1 MTPLIVAATP
11 IGNPLDASARLK
23 EAIASADLIAA
34 EDSRKFARL
43 AADLEVRYS
52 GKVLSFFE
60 ANEGARIEGL
70 IERITAGEKVLLVSD
85 AGIPAI
91 SDPGY
96 RLISE
101 CINRNL
107 DVIVLPG
114 PSSILTALIHSGFSS
129 HSFLFEGFVPR
140 TSGARNAFYSRLSEE
155 ARTTIVFESPH
166 RVRASLQAALE
177 IITDSRDVV
186 LCRELT
192 KKYEEVVR
200 GSLTELLEWAK
211 SREESEGIKGE
222 LTLVFGPIKRLEKIS
237 PEDVISRVSELMAQG
252 RSTRDAVSQ
261 VSQELSL
268 AKRYVYDLVIS
279 SKE

>member
-1 MTPLIVAATP
+1 MAPLIVAATP

-23 EAIASADLIAA
+23 EAIITADLIAA

-43 AADLEVRYS
+43 AADLEIRYT

-60 ANEGARIEGL
+60 ANEGDRIEGL
-70 IERITAGEKVLLVSD
+70 IERVTAGDKVLLVSD
-85 AGIPAI
+85 AGAPAI

-107 DVIVLPG
+107 DVVVLPG
-114 PSSILTALIHSGFSS
+114 PSAILTALLHSGFPS
-129 HSFLFEGFVPR
+129 HSFIFEGFIPR
-140 TSGARNAFYSRLSEE
+140 TSGARSAFYSRLSEE

-166 RVRASLQAALE
+166 RLTASLQAALD
-177 IITDSRDVV
+177 IIKDSRDLT

-200 GSLTELLEWAK
+200 GSLKEIYEWAK
-211 SREESEGIKGE
+211 SKEESEGIKGE
-222 LTLVFGPIKRLEKIS
+222 LTLVFGPIKRSEKIS
-237 PEDVISRVSELMAQG
+237 PEDVIARVSELLAQG
-252 RSTRDAVSQ
+252 RSTRDAVSE
-261 VSQELSL
+261 VAQELSL
-268 AKRYVYDLVIS
+268 AKRYVYELVIS

>member
-11 IGNPLDASARLK
+11 IGNPLDASSRLK
-23 EAIASADLIAA
+23 EAIITADLIAA

-43 AADLEVRYS
+43 AADLEIRYS

-60 ANEGARIEGL
+60 ANEGDRIEGL
-70 IERITAGEKVLLVSD
+70 IERITAGDKVLLVSD
-85 AGIPAI
+85 AGAPAI

-107 DVIVLPG
+107 DVVVLPG
-114 PSSILTALIHSGFSS
+114 PSAVLTALLHSGFPS
-129 HSFLFEGFVPR
+129 HSFIFEGFIPR

-166 RVRASLQAALE
+166 RLVASLQAALD
-177 IITDSRDVV
+177 IIKDSRDLT

-200 GSLTELLEWAK
+200 GSLKEIYEWAK
-211 SREESEGIKGE
+211 SKEESEGIKGE

-237 PEDVISRVSELMAQG
+237 TEDVIARVSELVAQG
-252 RSTRDAVSQ
+252 RSTRDAVSE
-261 VSQELSL
+261 VAQELSL